1 MEPHLV
7 CCPIQIA
14 NFNFIL
20 KLTARNRYEKQ
31 YEIKLRI
38 LQKLNQNTNSKPI
51 FSSDVKDLLRQSCFN
66 AQNIEVEKQIK
77 SQKINTVINCI
88 GPFQKADYAISSF
101 CANFGEEY
109 IDAAD
114 ARIYVSSFQKNST
127 LLRKPIAC
135 ILK

>member
-77 SQKINTVINCI
+77 SQKTQYSYQLD
-88 GPFQKADYAISSF
+88 PFKKQIMP
-101 CANFGEEY
+101 
-109 IDAAD
+109 
-114 ARIYVSSFQKNST
+114 
-127 LLRKPIAC
+127 LLPFVL
-135 ILK
+135 ILVWNILIKQMLEFMSLAFKKTRHYCESQSHAF